1 MSLPRSF
8 ALLLVA
14 ALAASGCSKKSA
26 TAPTGGGTTPQQEVD
41 AGNSALANGDV
52 AGANSHYKAALALSP
67 TNSQANL
74 GAGVTEIYLVQ
85 NDPDVIAIL
94 NALGNPSLPAP
105 DLRSKR
111 ASFLAR
117 MGLSSRRR
125 YDPVSNAR
133 MMFRAFLTLV
143 HEPPLVSE
151 VQTVLKSAVLP
162 RLQYAEDRLNVIEN
176 NPNFVWVVPDS
187 LTGFYGPVEVDLG
200 DVRILDAVINN
211 IQGTVGLL
219 VAYDFDVPSYDH
231 VRGDSLLASGTA
243 FGQLHSDGATQLSA
257 ARTNLITATNEVDAA
272 VTSILA
278 ETDDQ
283 SDDLIPIDAL
293 GTASDVSALRAQLDQ
308 IRSTLNGPTAF
319 DFVNRLGS
327 PDQVTAYV
335 GRFFTNPLADIKNYL
350 PAHDFDPT
358 THDPFLLD
366 PITFPDPTF
375 NGIFPGMTNARW
387 QELIGPVAFA
397 AR

>member
-1 MSLPRSF
+1 MSLQRM
-8 ALLLVA
+8 LVLMLAA

-26 TAPTGGGTTPQQEVD
+26 TAPSGGGTTPQQEVD

-52 AGANSHYKAALALSP
+52 AGANAHYKAALALSP
-67 TNSQANL
+67 TNPQANL
-74 GAGVTEIYLVQ
+74 GAGVTEVYLVQ
-85 NDPDVIAIL
+85 QDPDVIALL
-94 NALGNPSLPAP
+94 NAIGNPSPPAP
-105 DLRSKR
+105 ALTSKR

-117 MGLSSRRR
+117 MGMTSRRP
-125 YDPVSNAR
+125 YDPVSNGR
-133 MMFRAFLTLV
+133 TLFRAFLALV
-143 HEPPLVSE
+143 HDPPLVSE
-151 VQTVLKSAVLP
+151 VQDVLKNSVLP

-176 NPNFVWVVPDS
+176 DPSFVWVVPDS
-187 LTGFYGPVEVDLG
+187 VTGLGGPIEVDLG
-200 DVRILDAVINN
+200 DVRVLDAVIND

-219 VAYDFDVPSYDH
+219 VAYNFDVPSYER
-231 VRGDSLLASGTA
+231 VRADSLLAPGTA
-243 FGQLHSDGATQLSA
+243 FGQLHPDGATQLAA
-257 ARTNLITATNEVDAA
+257 ARTNLITSTNEIDAA
-272 VTSILA
+272 VTAILA

-293 GTASDVSALRAQLDQ
+293 GTASDVTALRAQLNQ
-308 IRSTLNGPTAF
+308 VRSTLNGATVF

-327 PDQVTAYV
+327 ADQISVFA
-335 GRFFTNPLADIKNYL
+335 GRFFTNPLADLKNFL
-350 PAHDFDPT
+350 PAHDFDPV

-387 QELIGPVAFA
+387 QQLIGPVALA